1 MKQEAQKGSGRMT
14 DGRIE
19 IQLQGAL
26 AMLAE
31 AERRV
36 EAATGMLA
44 ASLVIASP
52 PAERGEA
59 LRLASLGEDERDRI
73 TAAWIGAPESESMD
87 ECTSNAVMAHLSVAG
102 ALREKLET
110 LCGLLAIDVLR
121 DAPDA
126 AYEAV
131 LAPLVGDRARG
142 IADMVRLRDESR
154 AAAKR

>member
-1 MKQEAQKGSGRMT
+1 MT
-14 DGRIE
+14 DARIE

-31 AERRV
+31 AERRAG
-36 EAATGMLA
+36 AATGMLA
-44 ASLVIASP
+44 AGLVIAAP
-52 PAERGEA
+52 PEKRSEA
-59 LRLASLGEDERDRI
+59 LRLAPLGADERDRI
-73 TAAWIGAPESESMD
+73 TAAWIGAPESEGMD
-87 ECTSNAVMAHLSVAG
+87 ECTSNAVLAHISVAG

-110 LCGLLAIDVLR
+110 ICDLLAIDVLR

-142 IADMVRLRDESR
+142 IADKVRLRDASE
-154 AAAKR
+154 AAAGR

>member
-1 MKQEAQKGSGRMT
+1 MT
-14 DGRIE
+14 DARIE

-36 EAATGMLA
+36 DAATGMLA
-44 ASLVIASP
+44 ASLVIAAP
-52 PAERGEA
+52 PAERSEA
-59 LRLASLGEDERDRI
+59 LRIALLGDDERARI
-73 TAAWIGAPESESMD
+73 TAAWIGAPESDGMD
-87 ECTSNAVMAHLSVAG
+87 ECTSAAVMAHISVAG

-110 LCGLLAIDVLR
+110 LCDLLAIDVLR

-142 IADMVRLRDESR
+142 IADKVRLRNASE
-154 AAAKR
+154 AAARR